1 MYNFWLVGVNY
12 KRTDA
17 SVRGLFAINTDQY
30 HFLLKEAPNFGIKEL
45 FVVSTCNRTELYA
58 VADSYEPMIQLL
70 CLACAGDEELLKQ
83 IAYIKHQQKAA
94 LHLFEVAGGL
104 DSQILGDFEILGQ
117 IKASVKISKAAGFIG
132 SFMERLIN
140 SVYQS
145 SKAIKTHT
153 ALSSGTVSV
162 SFAAVQYLKQWSPNI
177 ANQKILL
184 IGTGKIG
191 RTTCKNLVD
200 YLQTNNITI
209 VNRTF
214 ETAAQIAQELNIA
227 VAPME
232 DLQQLIQTADIII
245 VSTNAVEPIIKKED
259 ILAHSN
265 QLFIDLSVPCNIDP
279 QIEEYTHTTLVN
291 VDVLSKIKD
300 ATLENRQ
307 KEVPKAKKIIGDH
320 YTEFE
325 QWQHMRKHA
334 PVLKAVKT
342 ALNDLPIAH
351 FGQAIASYHKHQPQ
365 KEKIQLVLNGLANK
379 MRINDAR
386 GCLYIQAINEY
397 IAFHES

>member
-58 VADSYEPMIQLL
+58 VAECYEPMIQLL

-83 IAYIKHQQKAA
+83 IAYIKHQQSAA

-117 IKASVKISKAAGFIG
+117 IKASVKISKDAGFIG

-162 SFAAVQYLKQWSPNI
+162 SFAAVQFLKQWSPKI
-177 ANQKILL
+177 AKQKILL

-200 YLQTNNITI
+200 YLQTKNITI

-214 ETAAQIAQELNIA
+214 DTAAQIAHELDIS

-232 DLQQLIQTADIII
+232 RLPNLIQTADIII

-259 ILAHSN
+259 INPTSN
-265 QLFIDLSVPCNIDP
+265 QLLIDLSVPCNIDP
-279 QIEEYTHTTLVN
+279 QIAEYNQTTLVN
-291 VDVLSKIKD
+291 VDELSKIKD
-300 ATLENRQ
+300 ATLEKRQ
-307 KEVPKAKKIIGDH
+307 KEVPKAKKIICDH

-325 QWQHMRKHA
+325 QWQQLRKHA
-334 PVLKAVKT
+334 PVLNAVKSV
-342 ALNDLPIAH
+342 LNDFPIAH
-351 FGQAIASYHKHQPQ
+351 FGQAIASYHKQQPQ
-365 KEKIQLVLNGLANK
+365 KEKIQLILNGLANK
-379 MRINDAR
+379 MRINDAK